1 MTHFLLIAGIGALSA
16 QFIAFAVALRL
27 RRVDVVDIA
36 WGLSAVA
43 IVVALQ
49 IYNPSRAAPVLLVDT
64 LVIVWAC
71 RLSWHILRRFIS
83 SKEQDPRYTA
93 IVDRW
98 PRKNYELQLFAKIF
112 LLQAILATV
121 VSLPVIV
128 LHYFQPPLQLVL
140 IFGLA
145 VWLVGFLCETVAD
158 DQLRRFLQSSKKGDL
173 MQSGLWR
180 YSRHPNYFGEIMMW
194 WGIALMTFTTPL
206 WWLGMTGALAIS
218 MLIIF
223 VSGVP
228 LAEARAADK
237 KDWSQYKSKTSVIIP
252 WFPKQSS

>member
-1 MTHFLLIAGIGALSA
+1 LSA
-16 QFIAFAVALRL
+16 A
-27 RRVDVVDIA
+27 
-36 WGLSAVA
+36 A
-43 IVVALQ
+43 IVAALQ
-49 IYNPSRAAPVLLVDT
+49 IYNPSRAVSVLLVVI
-64 LVIVWAC
+64 LVVVWAC
-71 RLSWHILRRFIS
+71 RLLWHILRRFID

-112 LLQAILATV
+112 LLQAILATI

-128 LHYFQPPLQLVL
+128 LHYFQPELQTLLILGLV
-140 IFGLA
+140 
-145 VWLVGFLCETVAD
+145 VWLVGFLCETIAD
-158 DQLRRFLQSSKKGDL
+158 AQLRRFLRSSNKGEL

-194 WGIALMTFTTPL
+194 WGIALMTFTTTL
-206 WWLGMTGALAIS
+206 WWLGMVGALAIS

-228 LAEARAADK
+228 LAEARAAGK
-237 KDWSQYKSKTSVIIP
+237 KGWPQYKSKTSVIIP
-252 WFPKQSS
+252 WFPKKSS